1 MQRMSKYLLVAFPSF
16 MLSLVVQSQPSS
28 PDHITIDTAGINY
41 VKTNRGENVFTVRNI
56 IITGNKKTRESIIL
70 RELPFRASDVYQL
83 SELVKKFETARKQL
97 MNTALFHEVIV
108 ALKSFEGNNV
118 DILVEVKERWYLFP
132 VPYFKFVDRNINQ
145 WLVEQ
150 HAKLSRVNYG
160 LKVIY
165 NNATG
170 RNDKL
175 NVYLV
180 NGYTKAISFS
190 YDRPYIDKS
199 LKWGLNVG
207 VGVGKNREVNYNTIN
222 NKQVFFKDTSSFIR
236 SYFRSTVELTY
247 RRAIKTRHRFGL
259 GYTVESLTDT
269 VIALNPYYFKNGSG
283 RLAFPEVYY
292 QMNYM
297 DVDYNPYP
305 LKGYIVDVYFAKKGF
320 NNRTINLWQVAAKA
334 NASWEIAN
342 QTYFSARVA
351 GSVKI
356 PFRQPYFNQRL
367 LGYSDFFM
375 QGYEYY
381 VVDGVA
387 GGYAKAVLSREIMNL
402 IFQVRTKKDDQLHK
416 IPLRAYA
423 KTFVNAGYMYN
434 PDPGTNTLN
443 NRMLY
448 SWGVGLDFI
457 THYDFTFKIEWSFN
471 LLGQNGIYL
480 HRKTYF

>member
-1 MQRMSKYLLVAFPSF
+1 M
-16 MLSLVVQSQPSS
+16 
-28 PDHITIDTAGINY
+28 
-41 VKTNRGENVFTVRNI
+41 
-56 IITGNKKTRESIIL
+56 
-70 RELPFRASDVYQL
+70 
-83 SELVKKFETARKQL
+83 
-97 MNTALFHEVIV
+97 
-108 ALKSFEGNNV
+108 
-118 DILVEVKERWYLFP
+118 VEVDERWYLFP

-150 HAKLSRVNYG
+150 KAKLNRVNYG
-160 LKVIY
+160 LKVMY

-175 NVYLV
+175 NIYLV
-180 NGYTKAISFS
+180 NGYTKQISFS
-190 YDRPYIDKS
+190 YDRPYIDKN

-207 VGVGKNREVNYNTIN
+207 MALGKNREVNYNTIN
-222 NKQVFFKDTSSFIR
+222 NKQVFFKDTSDFIR
-236 SYFRSTVELTY
+236 SFFRTNVELTY
-247 RRAIKTRHRFGL
+247 RRAIKTRHRFGI

-269 VIALNPYYFKNGSG
+269 VIALNPKYFKNGSG
-283 RLAFPEVYY
+283 RLTFPEVYY
-292 QMNYM
+292 QMSYM

-305 LKGYIVDVYFAKKGF
+305 LKGYIVDVYVAKKGF
-320 NNRTINLWQVAAKA
+320 DKNTISMWQLAAKA

-351 GSVKI
+351 GSIKL

-375 QGYEYY
+375 QGFEYY

-387 GGYAKAVLSREIMNL
+387 GGYAKAVLSREVVNL
-402 IFQVRTKKDDQLHK
+402 IFQVRTKKDNELHK

-423 KTFVNAGYMYN
+423 KTFVNAGYMYH

-448 SWGVGLDFI
+448 SWGIGLDFI

>member
-1 MQRMSKYLLVAFPSF
+1 MQRMAKYLFVAFT
-16 MLSLVVQSQPSS
+16 SLLLAGLINAQPGIADIS
-28 PDHITIDTAGINY
+28 TADTSIISY
-41 VKTNRGENVFTVRNI
+41 TNLHGENVFTVRNI
-56 IITGNKKTRESIIL
+56 VITGNKKTKESIIL
-70 RELPFRASDVYQL
+70 RELPFRTADVYQL
-83 SELVKKFETARKQL
+83 SELVKKFEIARKQL
-97 MNTALFHEVIV
+97 MNTALFHEVVV
-108 ALKSFEGNNV
+108 ALKSFDGNNV
-118 DILVEVKERWYLFP
+118 DISIKVQERWYLFP

-150 HAKLSRVNYG
+150 HAKLNRVNYG
-160 LKVIY
+160 LKLIY

-175 NVYLV
+175 NVYLM
-180 NGYTKAISFS
+180 NGYTKQVSFN

-199 LKWGLNVG
+199 MKWGLNVG
-207 VGVGKNREVNYNTIN
+207 VSLGKNREVNYNTVN
-222 NKQVFFKDTSSFIR
+222 NKQVFYKDTSDFIR
-236 SYFRSTVELTY
+236 SFFRSTVELTY
-247 RRAIKTRHRFGL
+247 RRAIKTRHRFGI
-259 GYTVESLTDT
+259 GYTVESLSDT
-269 VIALNPYYFKNGSG
+269 VVSLNPTYFKNGNG
-283 RLAFPEVYY
+283 RIAFPEVYY
-292 QMNYM
+292 QMGYM

-320 NNRTINLWQVAAKA
+320 NNRTINMWQLAAKA
-334 NASWEIAN
+334 NASWQIAN

-351 GSVKI
+351 GSIKV
-356 PFRQPYFNQRL
+356 PFHQPYFNRRL

-402 IFQVRTKKDDQLHK
+402 IFQVRTKKDNELHK

-434 PDPGTNTLN
+434 PDPGTNSLN

>member
-1 MQRMSKYLLVAFPSF
+1 MQRMVKYLLVAFTSF
-16 MLSLVVQSQPSS
+16 IPGGIAIAQTGSS
-28 PDHITIDTAGINY
+28 DHISADNPGINAAKEY
-41 VKTNRGENVFTVRNI
+41 PPENIFTIRNI
-56 IITGNKKTRESIIL
+56 VITGNRKTKESIIL
-70 RELPFRASDVYQL
+70 RELPFHSGDVYQL
-83 SELVKKFETARKQL
+83 SEIVKKFEIARKQL
-97 MNTALFHEVIV
+97 MNTALFHEVVV
-108 ALKSFEGNNV
+108 ALKSFESNNI
-118 DILVEVKERWYLFP
+118 DIAVEVKERWYLFP

-150 HAKLSRVNYG
+150 HAKLNRVNYG
-160 LKVIY
+160 LKVLY

-175 NVYLV
+175 NIYLI
-180 NGYTKAISFS
+180 NGYTKQISFS
-190 YDRPYIDKS
+190 YDRPYIDKN

-207 VGVGKNREVNYNTIN
+207 MALGKNREINYNTIN
-222 NKQVFFKDTSSFIR
+222 NKQVFYKDTANFIR
-236 SYFRSTVELTY
+236 SFFRSTAELTY
-247 RRAIKTRHRFGL
+247 RRAIKTRHRFGI
-259 GYTVESLTDT
+259 GYTVKSLTDT
-269 VIALNPYYFKNGSG
+269 VLALNPSYFKNGSS
-283 RLAFPEVYY
+283 RIAFPEVYY

-305 LKGYIVDVYFAKKGF
+305 LKGYIVDVYVAKKGF
-320 NNRTINLWQVAAKA
+320 NNNTINMWQVAAKA
-334 NASWEIAN
+334 NGSWEIAN
-342 QTYFSARVA
+342 QTYFSARIA
-351 GSVKI
+351 GSVKV

-375 QGYEYY
+375 QGFEYY

-387 GGYAKAVLSREIMNL
+387 GGYAKALLSREIINVY
-402 IFQVRTKKDDQLHK
+402 FHVKRKKDDVLYK
-416 IPLRAYA
+416 VPLRAYA
-423 KTFVNAGYMYN
+423 KTFVNAGYMYH
-434 PDPGTNTLN
+434 PDPGLNTLN

>member
-1 MQRMSKYLLVAFPSF
+1 MQWMAKYLF
-16 MLSLVVQSQPSS
+16 VVFILLLPGLIYSQLGLTDST
-28 PDHITIDTAGINY
+28 ITDTSGINY
-41 VKTNRGENVFTVRNI
+41 IKQHGQENVFRVRI
-56 IITGNKKTRESIIL
+56 IAITGNKKTKESIIL
-70 RELPFRASDVYQL
+70 RELPFRSGDTYPL
-83 SELVKKFETARKQL
+83 SELVKKFEIARKQL
-97 MNTALFHEVIV
+97 MNTALFHEVVV

-118 DILVEVKERWYLFP
+118 DIAIELRERWYLFP

-150 HAKLSRVNYG
+150 NAKLNRVNYG
-160 LKVIY
+160 LKVLY

-175 NVYLV
+175 NVYLI
-180 NGYTKAISFS
+180 NGYTKQISFS
-190 YDRPYIDKS
+190 YDRPYIDHNM
-199 LKWGLNVG
+199 KWGLNIG
-207 VGVGKNREVNYNTIN
+207 MALGKNREVNYNTIN
-222 NKQVFFKDTSSFIR
+222 NKQVFYKDTNNFIR
-236 SYFRSTVELTY
+236 SFFRSNVELTY
-247 RRAIKTRHRFGL
+247 RRAIKTRHRFGF
-259 GYTVESLTDT
+259 GYMVESVSDT
-269 VIALNPYYFKNGSG
+269 VVALNPTYFKNGSG

-292 QMNYM
+292 VMSYF

-305 LKGYIVDVYFAKKGF
+305 LKGYIVDLYFAKKGF
-320 NNRTINLWQVAAKA
+320 NNKTINMWQLSAKA
-334 NASWEIAN
+334 NGSWEIAN
-342 QTYFSARVA
+342 QTYFSARLA
-351 GSVKI
+351 GSIKL

-375 QGYEYY
+375 QGFEYY

-387 GGYAKAVLSREIMNL
+387 GGYAKALLSREIVNL
-402 IFQVRTKKDDQLHK
+402 HFHVKRKRDEVTHR

-423 KTFVNAGYMYN
+423 KTFVNAGYMYH
-434 PDPGTNTLN
+434 PEPGLNTLN

-471 LLGQNGIYL
+471 LLGQNGLYL